1 MNTKLILSKITEIR
15 KKFNLELK
23 PFFDLEMIVKD
34 AGLED
39 IESVIFKNPSVSGY
53 IDFKDKKIYVN
64 KDNSFQRKRFT
75 IAHELGHLFLHLQ
88 KFVKNS
94 ELYSVFK
101 RDMNDYSLEEKEA
114 NFFAAN
120 LLVPKELLNN
130 YLLLTNDNDDLS
142 KIFGVSNEVIRRRRD
157 YLNV

>member
-1 MNTKLILSKITEIR
+1 MDTKLILSKIAEIR
-15 KKFNLELK
+15 KKFNLTLK
-23 PFFDLEMIVKD
+23 PFFDLEILVKNV
-34 AGLED
+34 GLKD
-39 IESVIFKNPSVSGY
+39 IQSVVFKNPSISGY
-53 IDFKDKKIYVN
+53 ISFTDKKIYLN

-88 KFVKNS
+88 KFLDDPK
-94 ELYSVFK
+94 LYSVFK
-101 RDMNDYSLEEKEA
+101 RDMHDYSLEEKEA

-142 KIFGVSNEVIRRRRD
+142 RIFGVSNEVIRRRRSD
-157 YLNV
+157 LNV